1 MNRFVLYLTSTSGY
15 FTIEPKSIMKQPLRL
30 VQYQAIFDPTTD
42 PARTAAANSKAARSL
57 VLNID
62 TIFSGY
68 QSSIGY
74 VSETQKDSTSMI
86 LPLDNNDITLRDCD
100 ITILLND
107 DLNKTNP
114 FNITSISG
122 TLNDFVSLTLI
133 FEYEYSKM

>member
-30 VQYQAIFDPTTD
+30 VQYQAIFNPTED

-74 VSETQKDSTSMI
+74 VSESQRDSTSMI